1 MNPGDA
7 MKLSRRRLLSLAA
20 GGAALP
26 ALSRVAWAQA
36 YPSRPVRVLEG
47 FGGGSSADL
56 SARLIG
62 QWLSDRLGQHFVIE
76 NRPGAGSNIATE
88 AVVRAAPD
96 GYTLLTCVTA
106 NAINATLYEKLNFNF
121 LRDIAP
127 VAGLLRLSLVLL
139 VNPSI
144 AARTLPE
151 FIAYAKANP
160 GKMNIASPGNGSGPH
175 VAGEL
180 LKMMAGI
187 NIVHVPYR
195 GPAPAFTDL
204 ISGQVQVTFG
214 ALPAAIGYIRAG
226 ELRALAVTSATRSS
240 ELPDLPAVAE
250 FVLGYEASG
259 WIGIGAPRGTPATII
274 DTLSSN
280 ITAGLADPQLK
291 ARVKDL
297 GADPMPM
304 TPTEFGRFM
313 ADETEK
319 WAKVVK
325 FSGAKAE

>member
-1 MNPGDA
+1 
-7 MKLSRRRLLSLAA
+7 MKLPRRQFLHLATGA
-20 GGAALP
+20 AALP
-26 ALSRVAWAQA
+26 AVSRVARAQA
-36 YPSRPVRVLEG
+36 YPTRPVRVLEG

-62 QWLSDRLGQHFVIE
+62 QWLSERLGQHFVIE
-76 NRPGAGSNIATE
+76 NRPGAGSNVATE
-88 AVVRAAPD
+88 TVVRATPD

-127 VAGLLRLSLVLL
+127 VAGLLRLSLVML

-180 LKMMAGI
+180 LKMMTGI

-250 FVLGYEASG
+250 FVPGYEASG
-259 WIGIGAPRGTPATII
+259 WIGIGAPRGTPAAII
-274 DTLSSN
+274 DKLNSN

-291 ARVKDL
+291 ARIKGL

-304 TPTEFGRFM
+304 TPTEFGAFM
-313 ADETEK
+313 VDETEK

>member
-1 MNPGDA
+1 M
-7 MKLSRRRLLSLAA
+7 M
-20 GGAALP
+20 
-26 ALSRVAWAQA
+26 
-36 YPSRPVRVLEG
+36 
-47 FGGGSSADL
+47 
-56 SARLIG
+56 
-62 QWLSDRLGQHFVIE
+62 
-76 NRPGAGSNIATE
+76 TE
-88 AVVRAAPD
+88 
-96 GYTLLTCVTA
+96 
-106 NAINATLYEKLNFNF
+106 
-121 LRDIAP
+121 
-127 VAGLLRLSLVLL
+127 
-139 VNPSI
+139 
-144 AARTLPE
+144 
-151 FIAYAKANP
+151 
-160 GKMNIASPGNGSGPH
+160 
-175 VAGEL
+175 
-180 LKMMAGI
+180 I
-187 NIVHVPYR
+187 NIVNVPYR

-325 FSGAKAE
+325 FSGQGGVTLIHSRAEFCPSTGPMTGIGQTRRVGKQTARLRGRASYCLTDAGS